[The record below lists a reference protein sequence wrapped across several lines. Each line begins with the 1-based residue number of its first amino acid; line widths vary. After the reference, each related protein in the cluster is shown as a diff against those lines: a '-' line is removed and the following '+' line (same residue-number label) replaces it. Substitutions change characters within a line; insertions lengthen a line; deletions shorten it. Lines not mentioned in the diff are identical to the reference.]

1 MPRRLTDR
9 QVAVLAAV
17 ERLGQP
23 TIPDLW
29 PEFPALAPSEI
40 HRVLKALIRKGLVE
54 RSGNPQWAYLGA
66 PPPDFPYPIP
76 PEEVVRFR
84 TQRRTTKR

>member
-1 MPRRLTDR
+1 MPKRLTDR

-29 PEFPALAPSEI
+29 QEFPALAPSEI
-40 HRVLKALIRKGLVE
+40 YRVLKALIRRGYVE
-54 RSGNPQWAYLGA
+54 ESGNRHWVYLGE
-66 PPPDFPYPIP
+66 PPPDFGYPVP
-76 PEEVVRFR
+76 PEDVVRFR
-84 TQRRTTKR
+84 TRPRN